1 MQLQLNAK
9 DAKIKE
15 IYTEKKKYK
24 EQQTKIIE
32 RLNEMKIEERQA
44 YQIQVSNRKMSPDRG
59 QDKLGLLLDEVNDVY
74 TQNKKQYENAPLLID
89 MQQAKKV
96 MKSMSKEQ

>member
-24 EQQTKIIE
+24 E
-32 RLNEMKIEERQA
+32 
-44 YQIQVSNRKMSPDRG
+44 
-59 QDKLGLLLDEVNDVY
+59 
-74 TQNKKQYENAPLLID
+74 
-89 MQQAKKV
+89 
-96 MKSMSKEQ
+96 